1 MQIKKFTVGYLQT
14 NCYVITTSNSDNAV
28 LIDVGGGYDRVKAYL
43 EKIEKKPTIVL
54 LTHGHFDHILDAN
67 KWQKD
72 GAKLYI
78 HEEDAI
84 TLSGEHSLAKE
95 MRLKLTPTTAD
106 VILRDGDEI
115 QLDELNFKVMHTPG
129 HTLGG
134 VCYVLNDEYIFSGDT
149 IFCESYGRTD
159 FYGGDISVLK
169 SSIIDKIFSLEGDYI
184 IHPGHGESTTLRD
197 EKKYNPILFL

>member
-1 MQIKKFTVGYLQT
+1 MQIEKFTVGYLQT
-14 NCYVITTSNSDNAV
+14 NCYVITTSNSDKAV
-28 LIDVGGGYDRVKAYL
+28 LIDVGGGYAKVKAYL
-43 EKIEKKPTIVL
+43 EEIEKKPTIVL
-54 LTHGHFDHILDAN
+54 LTHGHFDHIWDAN

-78 HEEDAI
+78 HEKDAI

-106 VILRDGDEI
+106 VILKDGDEI

-159 FYGGDISVLK
+159 FYGGDISILK
-169 SSIIDKIFSLEGDYI
+169 SSIVDKVFSLEEDYVI
-184 IHPGHGESTTLRD
+184 YPGHGESTTLRD